1 MLSAPAAR
9 RGGACGHPLR
19 PPYITRYYRPL
30 ELREVIGNVT
40 IDDVRNKARCQKRG
54 SCEWISAQLF
64 HPRGMKPARS
74 GFRRL
79 VQIRCEKRVIWRDE

>member
-64 HPRGMKPARS
+64 HPTGDEART
-74 GFRRL
+74 
-79 VQIRCEKRVIWRDE
+79 IRFSAAGANPMREAGDLAR